1 MAPDFTKL
9 YKRWSTG
16 TPRKEDMIL
25 NIHNDH
31 SRGSINIFPDEQL
44 GLFDKIVKE
53 VDDFYENDSLD
64 CDFCISGME
73 PKVPI
78 FLVPYEIYLEWMK
91 NRCNSPFFRNMRQKY
106 EAELEELK
114 KKEYNQEECYKRQQ
128 KL

>member
-1 MAPDFTKL
+1 MTPDFTKL

-31 SRGSINIFPDEQL
+31 SRGSKNIFPDEQL

-73 PKVPI
+73 PKV
-78 FLVPYEIYLEWMK
+78 
-91 NRCNSPFFRNMRQKY
+91 
-106 EAELEELK
+106 
-114 KKEYNQEECYKRQQ
+114 
-128 KL
+128 